1 MVAAAGEAALG
12 AITESVLA
20 GVAIAPIVA
29 SLGTATQQH
38 RRRWQQQQQQQQRQQ
53 QRVLQAEREAFA
65 PINLDGDGTLSARP
79 AGAAHNRGS
88 MK

>member
-1 MVAAAGEAALG
+1 LVAAAGEAALG

-29 SLGTATQQH
+29 SLGTATQQQ
-38 RRRWQQQQQQQQRQQ
+38 RRRWQQQQQQQRQQ

-79 AGAAHNRGS
+79 AGAAHDRGS